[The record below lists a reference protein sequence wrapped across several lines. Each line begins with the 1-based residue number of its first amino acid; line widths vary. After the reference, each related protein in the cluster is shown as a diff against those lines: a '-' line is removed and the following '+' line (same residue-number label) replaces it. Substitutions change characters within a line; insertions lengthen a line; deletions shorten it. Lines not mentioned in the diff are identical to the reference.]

1 MKPPKKLAHTAN
13 TRKGMGDF
21 YGSGVKNP
29 VGKVRDVMGL
39 KPMSKKSVKTPP
51 RSLA

>member
-13 TRKGMGDF
+13 TRKGSGDF

-39 KPMSKKSVKTPP
+39 KPMSKKAAKTPP